1 MFMVAQPWTPICVRE
16 TGEVSSDNAAA
27 ANNGFDTATS
37 REVNHQWS
45 SRSCKHADSGS
56 ADDEDK
62 AETASAS
69 AVDPLIK
76 SQPPK
81 PPRFYLRK
89 ALLQSFEYL
98 MIQHAFRVA
107 DDPSLRYSLA
117 HSPFVHNWFASYKG
131 YNLKRWS
138 DGDDFLVNDV
148 GHPLQGAVASRIYLQ
163 NSPPADTVAIGQNRR
178 YWITRLKG
186 MAWAA
191 AFEVQWKVGP
201 LSETSIGNAGGWLYV
216 PGCGYSRTCLNNPR
230 YPGGPTNNTGLSD
243 WIVTPIVG
251 TGWVVLEDVLDK
263 YVAARIGTKHRIF
276 GNMILRTAL
285 EPSRSFAGLFMGK
298 LPWQVPNEGL
308 HLAAPEKKQNG
319 RVEEGDETWKTRR
332 RSIGVHYVN
341 ISLPGFRNDCSGCRE
356 PSRGVGIGYGF
367 RIANSL
373 FFDSEINYFPRHE
386 SKGRPRL
393 EGLFG
398 AKIGH
403 QGKKWGVFG
412 KVRPG
417 FLYYDETW
425 TGGWLP
431 KFDSLNRFA
440 LDSGGIVEVY
450 PSRRSTLR
458 FDLGTT
464 LIRYLQDYPNPR
476 LSPLGS
482 LQSPQYYVNQGNL
495 QISSGYAIRF

>member
-1 MFMVAQPWTPICVRE
+1 MYVSGTTML
-16 TGEVSSDNAAA
+16 SSDNVVTTI
-27 ANNGFDTATS
+27 NGLDVRPS
-37 REVNHQWS
+37 SEINQQWS
-45 SRSCKHADSGS
+45 SRSSAHPGPDS
-56 ADDEDK
+56 AHNAEDK
-62 AETASAS
+62 FEKVTAS

-76 SQPPK
+76 SQPSPL
-81 PPRFYLRK
+81 PRFHLKK

-98 MIQHAFRVA
+98 MVQHAFRIA

-117 HSPFVHNWFASYKG
+117 HSPFFHDWFASYKG
-131 YNLKRWS
+131 YNLQRWS

-163 NSPPADTVAIGQNRR
+163 NSPTADTVAIGKSRR

-186 MAWAA
+186 MAWSA

-201 LSETSIGNAGGWLYV
+201 LSETSIGNAGGWSYV
-216 PGCGYSRTCLNNPR
+216 PGCGFSRTCLNNPK
-230 YPGGPTNNTGLSD
+230 YPNAPTNNTGLSD

-251 TGWVVLEDVLDK
+251 TGWVVLEDALDK
-263 YVAARIGTKHRIF
+263 YVAAKVAAKHRIL

-298 LPWQVPNEGL
+298 FPWQAPKEEL
-308 HLAAPEKKQNG
+308 HLVKPEGKQNG
-319 RVEEGDETWKTRR
+319 HAEEAEETGKIRR
-332 RSIGVHYVN
+332 RSVGVHYVN
-341 ISLPGFRNDCSGCRE
+341 ISLPGFRNDCGGCRE
-356 PSRGVGIGYGF
+356 SSRGVGIAYSF
-367 RIANSL
+367 KITPSL
-373 FFDSEINYFPRHE
+373 FFDNEINYFPVHE
-386 SKGRPRL
+386 RKGRPSL

-417 FLYYDETW
+417 FVYYDEAW
-425 TGGWLP
+425 TGGSAAQ
-431 KFDSLNRFA
+431 FGSLSRFA

-464 LIRYLQDYPNPR
+464 LIRYLQQYPNPR
-476 LSPLGS
+476 LSALGTF
-482 LQSPQYYVNQGNL
+482 QSPQYYVNQGNF
-495 QISSGYAIRF
+495 QISSGYSIRF